1 MNAANSEVEPEFQ
14 LAEESVIAQSAIAQ
28 SASRCP
34 FMHGTVYAAP
44 YPGYVHG
51 QNPKICP
58 SGCLPKISPVEGE
71 TKYEKL
77 LREAYEYCCI
87 YHKENNLG
95 DMARDDRWK
104 AIQDEISSTDTYDLT
119 YDELQYGA
127 KLSWRNAPKCANRAH
142 WQELI
147 VKDYRYVKTNEEC
160 NEALL
165 EFLDESISSGATKT
179 LMAVFPHRRPH
190 QKQGPRT
197 WNSNLYRF
205 AGYRTKEGILGD
217 PRDEE
222 FTQVLIERHG
232 WKPPSPRTK
241 WDPLPLLI
249 QFDETKPPQI
259 FQLPS
264 QYVPIIHL
272 EHPDHLGFNAL
283 GLRWFAIAVVAGREL
298 SIGGLVFTMA
308 PFVGYFM
315 DMDLVRDLTDPSR
328 YDVCLAVA
336 EAVKIDTS
344 STNPIWKDEAF
355 MVVNQAVVSSFA
367 NSGFACI
374 SHHVMAAE
382 FYKFYKNE
390 MATRGYCPGNWKW
403 LTPCTVSSL
412 YEGYLN
418 LNTMT
423 EYTLKPSILPGLK
436 GHWRNFDDKLEIAK
450 VTETKQERKVRILR
464 KLREACT
471 VSTMLTLHRQLER
484 QPKIVIMFAS
494 VSGTA
499 ANGAKQLRSILSK
512 VVRVSMI
519 RLCNFDPS
527 VHFQLLRSCT
537 AAIFITSTYGSGAPP
552 PEAAKFVQFLTEKR
566 STGENLSL
574 KFAVLGYGST
584 AYPRFCAAADLIA
597 SLLSSQGEPLLPT
610 GKVDELNKSSSE
622 ASSWMSDLT
631 TALARIPVLSARF
644 LARQKSIVTELAIDD
659 SIPTFQYTTV
669 QMVTSSLSTLNRR
682 WPKSILGKVV
692 NVRDYSEPPDYGLK
706 VVTIDCSESSSAPY
720 YPGGNVAIYPRR
732 SERVVRRA
740 AAAFGLTTRLDE
752 VFVFDLLPTEEGT
765 DVDEIL
771 PPPFPTPTTI
781 RDVLTTYLDLES
793 APTVSQIRD
802 LASYVVDPTAEENLE
817 NNFSKLSLSRKAE
830 SFIGWVRSVL
840 KTSNQLPTFTSLNL
854 VVPVTLE
861 SIKEGKEGEEV
872 EHWLRAESVNWITL
886 FEAYPRLAQAPLA
899 VLMQTINAQHPRYYS
914 VASSE
919 KHKPQRLELVVSL
932 LRYSTGGS
940 VREKREGVCSSFLSR
955 VAAGDRLDLY
965 HIHVPTFRLPLS
977 DSVPV
982 ITVSAGS
989 GFAPFRG
996 FLQERLFRH
1005 KESQRCGREGRTGPF
1020 LMLHGCRN
1028 EDGLSFFREELD
1040 EALMCGTLS
1049 KFSVAYS
1056 RSPSAP
1062 KQYVQSLIAPSSPD
1076 FGLLLSVLKSP
1087 ETVIYVC
1094 GDVSMATG
1102 VRQAFE
1108 DLVEAKEAL
1117 SAILASGR
1125 YKEEYF
1131 GSHEP
1136 PHK

>member
-1 MNAANSEVEPEFQ
+1 MSGQVIEGKTAQTNAS
-14 LAEESVIAQSAIAQ
+14 L
-28 SASRCP
+28 CP

-58 SGCLPKISPVEGE
+58 NGCLPKISPVIDE
-71 TKYEKL
+71 TKYERL

-87 YHKENNLG
+87 YHSENNLG
-95 DMARDDRWK
+95 DQARDDRWK
-104 AIQDEISSTDTYDLT
+104 VIQDEIFKTETYDLT

-147 VKDYRYVKTNEEC
+147 VKDYRNVQTNNEC

-179 LMAVFPHRRPH
+179 LMAVFPHRKPH
-190 QKQGPRT
+190 QKQGPRA

-205 AGYRTKEGILGD
+205 AGYRTKDGILGD
-217 PRDEE
+217 PRDVE
-222 FTQVLIERHG
+222 FTQLLIERHG
-232 WKPPSPRTK
+232 WVPPSTRSK

-249 QFDETKPPQI
+249 QFDETQPPQL
-259 FQLPS
+259 FPLPS

-272 EHPDHLGFNAL
+272 EHPDHLGFNVL

-315 DMDLVRDLTDPSR
+315 DMDVVRDLTDPSR
-328 YDVCLAVA
+328 YDVCLEVA

-344 STNPIWKDEAF
+344 SANPIWKDEAF
-355 MVVNQAVVSSFA
+355 MVVNQSVVSSFA

-436 GHWRNFDDKLEIAK
+436 GHWRNFDDKLGITA
-450 VTETKQERKVRILR
+450 VAETKEERKARMLR
-464 KLREACT
+464 KLRQACT
-471 VSTMLTLHRQLER
+471 MSTMLALHREVER

-512 VVRVSMI
+512 SVRVSMI
-519 RLCNFDPS
+519 RMCNFDAG
-527 VHFQLLRSCT
+527 VHLQLLRSCT

-552 PEAAKFVQFLTEKR
+552 PEAVKFVQFLTEKR
-566 STGENLSL
+566 ATGEQLSL

-597 SLLSSQGEPLLPT
+597 SLLGHQGDQLLPT
-610 GKVDELNKSSSE
+610 GKVDELDRSSTK
-622 ASSWMSDLT
+622 ANAWMSDLMKV
-631 TALARIPVLSARF
+631 LARIPVLSGRF
-644 LARQKSIVTELAIDD
+644 LARLSSIETSLSDD
-659 SIPTFQYTTV
+659 HSITTFQYSAV
-669 QMVTSSLSTLNRR
+669 QMLTSNLSSLNTR

-692 NVRDYSEPPDYGLK
+692 EVRDFSEPPDYGLK
-706 VVTIDCSESSSAPY
+706 VITIDYSSSSSAPY
-720 YPGGNVAIYPRR
+720 YPGGNVAVYPRR
-732 SERVVRRA
+732 SEQVVRRA
-740 AAAFGLTTRLDE
+740 AAAFGLTARLNE
-752 VFVFDLLPTEEGT
+752 VFIFDLLPTEEGT
-765 DVDEIL
+765 DADEIL
-771 PPPFPTPTTI
+771 PPPFPTPTTV
-781 RDVLTTYLDLES
+781 RDVLTSYLDLES
-793 APTVSQIRD
+793 APTIQQICGLAASVPDDTAVVGDVKTDLVSSLTSKSVAALDWIRSMMKSSD
-802 LASYVVDPTAEENLE
+802 QE
-817 NNFSKLSLSRKAE
+817 
-830 SFIGWVRSVL
+830 
-840 KTSNQLPTFTSLNL
+840 PTFTSLDNL
-854 VVPVTLE
+854 APVSLE
-861 SIKEGKEGEEV
+861 SIKEGREYEDV
-872 EHWLRAESVNWITL
+872 ERWLRTESVNWITL
-886 FEAYPRLAQAPLA
+886 FEAYPRLALAPLA
-899 VLMQTINAQHPRYYS
+899 VLMQTINPQHPRYYS

-919 KHKPQRLELVVSL
+919 KHKPQHLELVVSL
-932 LRYSTGGS
+932 LRYTTRGTA
-940 VREKREGVCSSFLSR
+940 REQRLGVCSSFLSR
-955 VAAGDRLDLY
+955 VAVGDHLDL
-965 HIHVPTFRLPLS
+965 HHTHVPSFRLPLS
-977 DSVPV
+977 DSIPV

-1005 KESQRCGREGRTGPF
+1005 GESQRSGRVSKTGPF
-1020 LMLHGCRN
+1020 LALHGCRN
-1028 EDGLSFFREELD
+1028 EDGPAFFKQELD
-1040 EALMCGTLS
+1040 ASLACGTLT
-1049 KFSVAYS
+1049 KFLVAYS
-1056 RSPSAP
+1056 RSQSTP
-1062 KQYVQSLIAPSSPD
+1062 KQYVQSLIAPSCLEYD
-1076 FGLLLSVLKSP
+1076 LLLTVLKSP
-1087 ETVIYVC
+1087 DTVIYVC
-1094 GDVSMATG
+1094 GDVGMATAI
-1102 VRQAFE
+1102 RQAFE
-1108 DLVEAKEAL
+1108 SLVDAKDAVA
-1117 SAILASGR
+1117 AIMLSGR
-1125 YKEEYF
+1125 YREEYF